1 MDRDE
6 QRRDA
11 VLLVGHG
18 TTDAAGIAEIA
29 ELTALVA
36 NALAGVDLEICFLE
50 HAEPTIAEGLTRLV
64 SRGARRVTVVPLLL
78 FAAGHARRDIPLAVE
93 RARSVHPD
101 CEIQLTPHLGCHDA
115 LVELSAQRFD
125 EALAADSRTENATTP
140 AETLL
145 LFVGRGSY
153 EAEANAEMAAFARL
167 RFERRPVGWY
177 EVCFLSMAEPRV
189 DRTFELVGSLPFRRV
204 VVQPHLLFR
213 GALLD
218 RLLATVEARART
230 NEQRW
235 LTTGHLGPHALLVDA
250 IRNRAG
256 HPAATSST

>member
-1 MDRDE
+1 MDRVE
-6 QRRDA
+6 QSRDA

-36 NALAGVDLEICFLE
+36 KALPSYDVEICFLE
-50 HAEPTIAEGLTRLV
+50 HAEPTIAEGFARLIE
-64 SRGARRVTVVPLLL
+64 RGAQRVTVVPLLL

-93 RARSVHPD
+93 RARSAYPGR
-101 CEIQLTPHLGCHDA
+101 EILLAPHLGCHAA

-125 EALAADSRTENATTP
+125 EALAADSRSVHAATP

-145 LFVGRGSY
+145 VLVGRGSY
-153 EAEANAEMAAFARL
+153 EPDANAEMAAFARL

-177 EVCFLSMAEPRV
+177 EVCYLSMAEPRL
-189 DRTFELVGSLPFRRV
+189 DRAFALVSTLPFRRV

-213 GALLD
+213 GALFD
-218 RLLATVEARART
+218 RLQAGVQERELRD
-230 NEQRW
+230 EQCW
-235 LTTGHLGPHALLVDA
+235 MATGHLGPHELLVEA
-250 IRNRAG
+250 IRDRVGYRA
-256 HPAATSST
+256 ASE